1 MAVIDKLFE
10 IEDLDKNG
18 IVTKCEDANLQ
29 YAFGATKEYATKFA
43 GQYTRAAFR
52 NICFE
57 NFPNHYHN

>member
-1 MAVIDKLFE
+1 M
-10 IEDLDKNG
+10 EDLNKNG

-52 NICFE
+52 GICFE
-57 NFPNHYHN
+57 NFPNHFHED